1 MSKSAKFNREDT
13 IQKAAN
19 LYWEK
24 GFHATSMRNLQE
36 VIDLRP
42 GSIYASFGS
51 KEGLFKEALQYY
63 AQMGVEMLARC
74 RVDAGSPLKALKLF
88 IERSVICNKSA
99 APSGMCMLVKTVAE
113 LTEDNADLLAETKN
127 ALAMVESEFAAL
139 LSEAQALGELD
150 AKQDPQALACFIQ
163 VQIIGIRTYA
173 HANQDDKTIQDLI
186 DAVFDSSQLNACN

>member
-1 MSKSAKFNREDT
+1 MSKLAKFNREDT

-63 AQMGVEMLARC
+63 AQMGVEMLAKC
-74 RVDAGSPLKALKLF
+74 RVDAGSPIKALKLF
-88 IERSVICNKSA
+88 IERSVICNKPA

-150 AKQDPQALACFIQ
+150 AKQDPQALARFIQ

-186 DAVFDSSQLNACN
+186 DAVFDSSQLKACR

>member
-1 MSKSAKFNREDT
+1 MTKAAKFNREET

-19 LYWEK
+19 LYWQK

-63 AQMGVEMLARC
+63 AQTGVEMLAQC
-74 RVDAGSPLKALKLF
+74 RIDAGSPLRALKLF
-88 IERSVICNKSA
+88 IERSVLANKSTV
-99 APSGMCMLVKTVAE
+99 PSGMCMLVKTVAE
-113 LTEDNADLLAETKN
+113 LTTDNADLLAEAKS
-127 ALAMVESEFAAL
+127 ALGMVEAEFAAL
-139 LSEAQALGELD
+139 LTEAQQLGELD
-150 AKQDPQALACFIQ
+150 TTQDPQALARFIQ

-173 HANQDDKTIQDLI
+173 HANQDDDTIQTLI
-186 DAVFDSSQLNACN
+186 DGVFESSQLMPGH

>member
-1 MSKSAKFNREDT
+1 MSKPAKFNREET

-36 VIDLRP
+36 VIDMRP

-51 KEGLFKEALQYY
+51 KEGLFKEALQHY
-63 AQMGVEMLARC
+63 ATSGIVQLNQCIA
-74 RVDAGSPLKALKLF
+74 DNDSPIAALKQFVETAVLAN
-88 IERSVICNKSA
+88 RNC

-113 LTEDNADLLAETKN
+113 LTDENADLLEQAKRS
-127 ALAMVESEFAAL
+127 LVMVETAFAEL
-139 LSEAQALGELD
+139 LAQAQAQGEVET
-150 AKQDPQALACFIQ
+150 QQTPQALARFLQ

-173 HANQDDKTIQDLI
+173 HANSDDNTIQDFI
-186 DAVFDSSQLNACN
+186 DAIFSNPPLAKQS